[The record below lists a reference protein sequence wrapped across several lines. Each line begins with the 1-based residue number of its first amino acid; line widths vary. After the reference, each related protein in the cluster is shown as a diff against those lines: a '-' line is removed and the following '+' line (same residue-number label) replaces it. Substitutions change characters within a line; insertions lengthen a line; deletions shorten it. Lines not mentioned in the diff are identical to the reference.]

1 MTTTSSQQQPQQQE
15 PPPPQVSDETL
26 EEQLD
31 RAEVAVR
38 KAKDTTAYLQ
48 DQWRSHLFRIS
59 FLVLLVSF
67 HQCSAPMQECIQNVK
82 VRRAITTACI

>member
-1 MTTTSSQQQPQQQE
+1 MTTSKQQE
-15 PPPPQVSDETL
+15 QPQVSDKTL

-38 KAKDTTAYLQ
+38 KARDTTAYLQ

-67 HQCSAPMQECIQNVK
+67 HQCSTPMQACIHNIK
-82 VRRAITTACI
+82 VRIEIL